1 MFRLS
6 TSARAAA
13 LLATLCLSSTNA
25 WAQQALVATP
35 PPNLVIGNYNSASV
49 GPYGGLEGTAYVA
62 RIDDPSAAWFNPA
75 GLVRQASAQIS
86 GSAGVYQHTLVAPS
100 ALQSEGGSI
109 QQLPNFVGFTFVPR
123 ERYTVGVALLSTN
136 TWVQETDAELISPSA
151 RLAYS
156 ADSRY
161 GLRIAAFGI
170 GYQRSASLRVGA
182 GFAFSF
188 MDLRLV
194 QSASDRI
201 ADATGL
207 RSLLVSARA
216 SGSALQ
222 LRAQGGVQYDAG
234 RWRFGGAIRSPGLTI
249 YRSGSVFLDGV
260 YSDGT
265 GSSGASLFDDD
276 AQLEYHLPWEFQGG
290 AALVGPRAELE
301 ISLQAYTPVNAYPLL
316 SSEQQLL
323 QYVDEG
329 GNAPPIVT
337 AHPLDGFTSASRG
350 IVNVSAGGHVR
361 LLQNRDLR
369 LHVGIGSNQSQVAPG
384 DEVFTAVDLLT
395 WSVGVSGSLGNF
407 RFSVGMNRQSG
418 TDEDVMLRNPVNGEP
433 VHSPVDVVMVGFIY
447 SLSYQF

>member
-1 MFRLS
+1 LPGRTSFRV
-6 TSARAAA
+6 
-13 LLATLCLSSTNA
+13 ATLVATLSLSCDNA

-123 ERYTVGVALLSTN
+123 ERYTVGFALLSTN
-136 TWVQETDAELISPSA
+136 TWVQETDAELISPPA

-156 ADSRY
+156 ADSRF
-161 GLRIAAFGI
+161 GQRVAAVSI

-182 GFAFSF
+182 GFAFSH

-207 RSLLVSARA
+207 RSILVSARA

-234 RWRFGGAIRSPGLTI
+234 RWRFGGAVRSPGLTI

-260 YSDGT
+260 SSDRT
-265 GSSGASLFDDD
+265 GSSGASLFDSD
-276 AQLEYHLPWEFQGG
+276 ALLEYHLPWEFQGG
-290 AALVGPRAELE
+290 VAIAGPRVELE
-301 ISLQAYTPVNAYPLL
+301 VDLHAYTPIDTYSIL
-316 SSEQQLL
+316 SSEQPVL
-323 QYVDEG
+323 QYADDGV
-329 GNAPPIVT
+329 NAPPIVT
-337 AHPLDGFTSASRG
+337 SQPFLGLASASKG

-361 LLQNRDLR
+361 LFQNRDLR
-369 LHVGIGSNQSQVAPG
+369 LHAGIGTNQSQVAPA
-384 DEVFTAVDLLT
+384 DAVFTAVDLLT
-395 WSVGVSGSLGNF
+395 WSIGVSGSLGNF
-407 RFSVGMNRQSG
+407 RFSAGMNHQSG
-418 TDEDVMLRNPVNGEP
+418 TADDVMLRNMVSGEP
-433 VHSPVDVVMVGFIY
+433 VHSPVDVRMAGFIY